1 MPKRYVQND
10 TPEFK
15 IICGVLI
22 PPFDGRE
29 VEVSDQDDPEPAAAL
44 GTDSPGDSLVEGQ
57 EGQGE
62 GEDPA
67 AARALANL
75 RELLAASVKVI
86 SAGLAE
92 HSDETLAGLLQLEQ
106 ASETPRKSLLAAIT
120 ELQLQRAQAKTGAP
134 E

>member
-1 MPKRYVQND
+1 MPKRYFEND
-10 TPEFK
+10 TPQTIFVH
-15 IICGVLI
+15 GAMI
-22 PPFDGRE
+22 PPGQGRE
-29 VEVSDQDDPEPAAAL
+29 VDVPDLEEPEEGAAL
-44 GTDSPGDSLVEGQ
+44 HTEGPGENLVV
-57 EGQGE
+57 GE

-75 RELLAASVKVI
+75 RELLAGSVKVI

-92 HSDETLAGLLQLEQ
+92 HSNETLAGLLELEQ
-106 ASETPRKSLLAAIT
+106 ASETPRKSLIAAIT

>member
-10 TPEFK
+10 TAEFK
-15 IICGVLI
+15 IVGGVLI

-29 VEVSDQDDPEPAAAL
+29 VDVPDRVEPEQHSAQ
-44 GTDSPGDSLVEGQ
+44 GSDSPGENLEA
-57 EGQGE
+57 
-62 GEDPA
+62 GEDEA

-75 RELLAASVKVI
+75 RELLAGSVKVI

-120 ELQLQRAQAKTGAP
+120 ELQLQRAQVKTGAP